1 MQLGIRKSFKIF
13 APGSSLRRRVGY
25 SLALVRVI
33 LVPVILLA
41 IYYLFQMGAIV
52 DRIVAVDAPA
62 ATIAEQVS
70 AQMLEARRSERNYF
84 LLHDPTYL
92 QANREALGQ
101 VKQSIGEIARL
112 EPSEQ
117 TATREAIEGASL
129 YERQFAAAVSL
140 LDKPEDTPL
149 QRVQQVITAYE
160 QDLNDLLRQARQ
172 KRRDQLIEELRSRVD
187 SFDAEIAR
195 MGGGADPT
203 LRRVTPDLQAA
214 SQQVLRIASES
225 EARSWARV
233 QRDHQDARRL
243 IYRAEWVLSIISGLT
258 FLLSIWISF
267 VLPRQVVKPLV
278 SLREAVEHAASGNYQ
293 IEFQLQ
299 GEGEVVELAKSIRN
313 LIGHVRQTVSVK
325 PAPSA

>member
-1 MQLGIRKSFKIF
+1 MELIHNSFQIL

-25 SLALVRVI
+25 SLALVRAI
-33 LVPVILLA
+33 LVPVIFLA
-41 IYYLFQMGAIV
+41 IYYLFRMGAIV
-52 DRIVAVDAPA
+52 DRIVAVHAPA

-84 LLHDPTYL
+84 LLPDPTYL
-92 QANREALGQ
+92 QANREALAQ
-101 VKQSIGEIARL
+101 VKQLLGEIVRL
-112 EPSEQ
+112 EPGEQ
-117 TATREAIEGASL
+117 TATREAVESASL

-140 LDKPEDTPL
+140 LGKPEDTPL

-160 QDLNDLLRQARQ
+160 QDLNDLLRQARK
-172 KRRDQLIEELRSRVD
+172 KRRDQLIEELRSRID
-187 SFDAEIAR
+187 SFDVEIAR
-195 MGGGADPT
+195 MVGSADPT

-214 SQQVLRIASES
+214 SQQVLRIASEL

-243 IYRAEWVLSIISGLT
+243 IYRAEWVLSIVSGLT

-299 GEGEVVELAKSIRN
+299 GEGEVVDLAKSIRN
-313 LIGHVRQTVSVK
+313 LIGHVRQTVSAK

>member
-1 MQLGIRKSFKIF
+1 MELIHNSFQIL

-25 SLALVRVI
+25 SLALVRAI
-33 LVPVILLA
+33 LVPVIFLA
-41 IYYLFQMGAIV
+41 IYYLFRMGAIV
-52 DRIVAVDAPA
+52 DRIVAVHAPA

-84 LLHDPTYL
+84 LLPDPTYL
-92 QANREALGQ
+92 QANREALAQ
-101 VKQSIGEIARL
+101 VKQLLGEIVRL
-112 EPSEQ
+112 EPGEQ
-117 TATREAIEGASL
+117 TATREAVESASL

-140 LDKPEDTPL
+140 LGKPEDTPL

-160 QDLNDLLRQARQ
+160 QDLNDLLRQARK
-172 KRRDQLIEELRSRVD
+172 KRRDQLIEELRSRID
-187 SFDAEIAR
+187 SFDVEIAR
-195 MGGGADPT
+195 MVGSADPT

-214 SQQVLRIASES
+214 SQQVLRIASEL

-243 IYRAEWVLSIISGLT
+243 IYRAEWVLSIVSGLT

-293 IEFQLQ
+293 IEFQHQ
-299 GEGEVVELAKSIRN
+299 GEGEVVDLAKSIRN
-313 LIGHVRQTVSVK
+313 LIGHVRQTVSAK

>member
-1 MQLGIRKSFKIF
+1 MELIHNSFQIL

-25 SLALVRVI
+25 SLALVRAI
-33 LVPVILLA
+33 LVPVIFLA
-41 IYYLFQMGAIV
+41 IYYLFRMGAIV
-52 DRIVAVDAPA
+52 DRIVAVHAPA

-84 LLHDPTYL
+84 LLPDPTYL
-92 QANREALGQ
+92 QANREALAQ
-101 VKQSIGEIARL
+101 VKQLLGEIVRL

-117 TATREAIEGASL
+117 TATREAVESASL
-129 YERQFAAAVSL
+129 YERQFAAAVSVL
-140 LDKPEDTPL
+140 GKPEDTPL

-160 QDLNDLLRQARQ
+160 QDLNDLLRQARK
-172 KRRDQLIEELRSRVD
+172 KRRDQLIEELRSRID
-187 SFDAEIAR
+187 SFDVEIAR
-195 MGGGADPT
+195 MVGSADPT

-214 SQQVLRIASES
+214 SQQVLRIASEL

-243 IYRAEWVLSIISGLT
+243 IYRAEWVLSIVSGLT

-299 GEGEVVELAKSIRN
+299 GEGEVVDLAKSIRN
-313 LIGHVRQTVSVK
+313 LIGHVRQTVSAK

>member
-1 MQLGIRKSFKIF
+1 MELIHNSFQIL

-25 SLALVRVI
+25 SLALVRAI
-33 LVPVILLA
+33 LVPVIFLA
-41 IYYLFQMGAIV
+41 IYYLFRMGAIV
-52 DRIVAVDAPA
+52 DRIVAVHAPA

-84 LLHDPTYL
+84 LLPDPTYL
-92 QANREALGQ
+92 QANREALAQ
-101 VKQSIGEIARL
+101 VKQLLGEIVRL
-112 EPSEQ
+112 EPGEQ
-117 TATREAIEGASL
+117 TATREAVESASL

-140 LDKPEDTPL
+140 LGKPEDTPL

-160 QDLNDLLRQARQ
+160 QDLNDLLRQARK
-172 KRRDQLIEELRSRVD
+172 KRRDQLIEDLRSRID
-187 SFDAEIAR
+187 SFDVEIAR
-195 MGGGADPT
+195 MVGSADPT

-214 SQQVLRIASES
+214 SQQVLRIASEL

-243 IYRAEWVLSIISGLT
+243 IYRAEWVLSIVSGLT

-299 GEGEVVELAKSIRN
+299 GEGEVVDLAKSIRN
-313 LIGHVRQTVSVK
+313 LIGHVRQTVSAK